1 MQLRIS
7 DKKNSKLWT
16 AASTM
21 KAISAGDPKD
31 LSSFF
36 PFPFEAG
43 FPLSFPLPF
52 PSVGARINIIN
63 ITCQIMTMMTK
74 IGQRESA
81 EKT

>member
-36 PFPFEAG
+36 PFPFEA
-43 FPLSFPLPF
+43 FPLPF